1 MRTLRTFR
9 DVKFEDRT
17 DAGRRLATQLLKWH
31 DEKVVVLGL
40 PRGGVPVAAEVA
52 RVLHARLDVVPV
64 RKLGVAYQPEL
75 AFGAIGEGGVRV
87 IEFDTLKSTGMLK
100 SEASEVET
108 CEERALRARVHHLRA
123 LRPAVSLW
131 GKTAIVV
138 DDGIATG
145 ATAKAACLSVR
156 RRGAAHVVLAV
167 PIAPVGWEENIGEA
181 ADECVS
187 VVEEPH
193 FFGVSQFY
201 ERFEQVTDDE
211 VDQLLLDSRTTV

>member
-1 MRTLRTFR
+1 MKFR
-9 DVKFEDRT
+9 DRI
-17 DAGRRLATQLLKWH
+17 DAGQQLAARLLAWH
-31 DEKVVVLGL
+31 GEGVVVLGL

-87 IEFDTLKSTGMLK
+87 IEFDTLRSTGMLK

-123 LRPAVSLW
+123 LHPAVPLW

-156 RRGAAHVVLAV
+156 RRGATHVVLAV
-167 PIAPVGWEENIGEA
+167 PVAPTGWVDNIGEA

-187 VVEEPH
+187 VAEEPH
-193 FFGVSQFY
+193 FFGVGQFY
-201 ERFEQVTDDE
+201 ENFGQVGDDE
-211 VDQLLLDSRTTV
+211 VDRLLLDSRATV

>member
-1 MRTLRTFR
+1 MHCLASVV
-9 DVKFEDRT
+9 VKFEDRA
-17 DAGRRLATQLLKWH
+17 DAGRQLAARLLTWH
-31 DEKVVVLGL
+31 EASVVVLGL

-52 RVLHARLDVVPV
+52 RILHARLDVVPV
-64 RKLGVAYQPEL
+64 RKLGVSYQPEL

-87 IEFDTLKSTGMLK
+87 IEHETLKSAGMLK
-100 SEASEVET
+100 SEASEIET
-108 CEERALRARVHHLRA
+108 CEERALRARMHHLRA
-123 LRPAVSLW
+123 IHPVVSLW
-131 GKTAIVV
+131 GRTAIVV

-156 RRGAAHVVLAV
+156 RRGAERVVLAV
-167 PIAPVGWEENIGEA
+167 PVAPTGWAENIGDA

-201 ERFEQVTDDE
+201 ERFGQVTDDE
-211 VDQLLLDSRTTV
+211 VDRLLLDSRARV